1 MAKTVKDMFKE
12 AIEEAFSC
20 MQAVDDP
27 EKKGNLAANIA
38 LALANSGA
46 ISVDSGD
53 KDTGTKEDVKKAS
66 PKKKAAPKTE
76 PELEKPSKKG
86 SEDEESATTTVMK
99 SARTVREQVNDDQVW
114 TDEKKAEL
122 ADEIEFLTMLQ
133 NDEENHEAL
142 KQCVAQLTSGI
153 YEDFSFDMPPAT
165 VKELFNYIQSMME
178 D

>member
-1 MAKTVKDMFKE
+1 MAKTVKEMFKE

-53 KDTGTKEDVKKAS
+53 KDTGTKEDVKKAA
-66 PKKKAAPKTE
+66 PKKKVAAKE
-76 PELEKPSKKG
+76 PEPEKPSKKG
-86 SEDEESATTTVMK
+86 SEDNDEAATTTVMK

-133 NDEENHEAL
+133 NDGENHEAL

>member
-1 MAKTVKDMFKE
+1 MAKTVKEMFKE

-27 EKKGNLAANIA
+27 EKK
-38 LALANSGA
+38 
-46 ISVDSGD
+46 
-53 KDTGTKEDVKKAS
+53 
-66 PKKKAAPKTE
+66 
-76 PELEKPSKKG
+76 
-86 SEDEESATTTVMK
+86 
-99 SARTVREQVNDDQVW
+99 
-114 TDEKKAEL
+114 AEL
-122 ADEIEFLTMLQ
+122 ANEIEFLTMLQ

>member
-1 MAKTVKDMFKE
+1 
-12 AIEEAFSC
+12 
-20 MQAVDDP
+20 
-27 EKKGNLAANIA
+27 
-38 LALANSGA
+38 
-46 ISVDSGD
+46 
-53 KDTGTKEDVKKAS
+53 
-66 PKKKAAPKTE
+66 
-76 PELEKPSKKG
+76 
-86 SEDEESATTTVMK
+86 MK